1 MTWEA
6 GLNSKY
12 PALRLIK
19 KCIISVCQWLSDK
32 KKEKRKRKERTM
44 FNNMTWIPFQDH

>member
-12 PALRLIK
+12 PAPRLIK
-19 KCIISVCQWLSDK
+19 KRISVCQWLSDK
-32 KKEKRKRKERTM
+32 TKKKKKKRE
-44 FNNMTWIPFQDH
+44 DHVQ

>member
-12 PALRLIK
+12 PAPGLIK

-32 KKEKRKRKERTM
+32 TEKKKKKRE
-44 FNNMTWIPFQDH
+44 DHVQ